1 MYIFCQDHV
10 FWYTRIVDKSKNKY
24 TTIDAYIALFPNDVQ
39 KKLQQ
44 MRNVI
49 HEVAPD
55 AVEAISYQI
64 PTFKLHGKNLVH
76 FAAFK
81 DHLSFF
87 PTSSPIEPFKEKLSP
102 YKTSR
107 GTIQFPIDQSI
118 PFDLIREIVQFRVKE
133 STGKV

>member
-24 TTIDAYIALFPNDVQ
+24 TTIDAYIALFPEDVQ
-39 KKLQQ
+39 EKLQE
-44 MRNVI
+44 MRRVI
-49 HEVAPD
+49 HEEAPD